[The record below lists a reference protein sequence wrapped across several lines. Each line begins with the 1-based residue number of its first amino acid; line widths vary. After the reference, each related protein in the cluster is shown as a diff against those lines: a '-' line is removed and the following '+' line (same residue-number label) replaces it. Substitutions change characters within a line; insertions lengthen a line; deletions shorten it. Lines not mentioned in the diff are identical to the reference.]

1 MRPIAALV
9 LLFAVIAGLGA
20 YTTASTRPVPLAAEP
35 IPESRAR
42 VKLAVLVVFD
52 QMRGDYLARWQHL
65 FGRDGFRRL
74 TTDGAWFTNC
84 HYPYGVTT
92 TGPGHASIL
101 TGTCPDRHGIVNN
114 NWNEKGSD
122 AYCAADARH
131 AVFPPVPPSFDPKTG
146 KPGKPPLGGSPE
158 RLLSETVADVLKQ
171 TYGDRA
177 KVFGLSLK
185 DRSAI
190 LPTGKRPN
198 GAFWFD
204 GRLVT
209 STYYTDRV
217 DRKFPDWAKMFN
229 YPHHADHWFGHD
241 WIRSRPSLDYSRYS
255 SPDDAPGE
263 GIGAKQGRTFPHKMD
278 GGLQAPGQEYYDALS
293 NSPNGNEMLLNV
305 AKQCIVS
312 ERLGRDAVPDLL
324 VVSFSSNDLIGHTW
338 GPDSQEVLDVTLRS
352 DALVAD
358 FLRFLD
364 AEVGKGEYALALTAD
379 HGICPIPEASQ
390 AKGRPAQRVS
400 KFVLQDRAERF
411 LRERFSKIEMKEKPN
426 WIEAFSMPWIYL
438 NPRLVQACGSS
449 KEVVHAMLARFL
461 ANQPELATAFARE
474 ELSRDTPSRNLLHQL
489 MKRSYH
495 PARCGDVCVV
505 LKPLDLPSERKANE
519 LLKEETGTT
528 HGSPY
533 DYDTFVPLLVYGP
546 GVSGGP
552 RNEPVTPQAAA
563 AIFSRFLG
571 LRSPAD
577 AEFPVPASLDAR

>member
-9 LLFAVIAGLGA
+9 PLLALLAGLGQFTVA
-20 YTTASTRPVPLAAEP
+20 YTRPATVPTQTL
-35 IPESRAR
+35 PEDRPR

-65 FGRDGFRRL
+65 FGHDGFRRL
-74 TTDGAWFTNC
+74 TSEGAWFTNC

-114 NWNEKGSD
+114 NWHEKNSD
-122 AYCAADARH
+122 AYCAANDRYTIYP
-131 AVFPPVPPSFDPKTG
+131 VVPPDPKTG
-146 KPGKPPLGGSPE
+146 KPVKPPLGGTPE

-171 TYGDRA
+171 TYGEKA

-190 LPTGKRPN
+190 LPTGRRPN

-209 STYYTDRV
+209 STYYLDRV
-217 DRKFPDWAKMFN
+217 DRPFPRWAKVFN
-229 YPHHADHWFGHD
+229 TPSHADRWFDQD
-241 WIRSRPSLDYSRYS
+241 WLRAQPGLNYERYS
-255 SPDDAPGE
+255 GPDDALGE
-263 GIGAKQGRTFPHKMD
+263 GSGTKQGRTFPHKMN
-278 GGLQAPGQEYYDALS
+278 GGLKAPGKEFYDAIA
-293 NSPNGNEMLLNV
+293 NSPYGNELLLNV
-305 AKQCIVS
+305 AKQCILA
-312 ERLGRDAVPDLL
+312 ERLGRDATPDLL

-352 DALVAD
+352 DALMAD

-364 AEVGKGEYALALTAD
+364 AEVGKGQYALALTAD
-379 HGICPIPEASQ
+379 HGICPLPEVSQ
-390 AKGRPAQRVS
+390 AQGRPAHRVN
-400 KFVLQDRAERF
+400 KVPLQERAERF
-411 LRERFSKIEMKEKPN
+411 LRDRFSKVDVKEKTN

-438 NPRLVQACGSS
+438 NPRLVQASGAS
-449 KEVVHAMLARFL
+449 KETVHAMLARFL
-461 ANQPELATAFARE
+461 ANQPDLATAFARE
-474 ELSRDTPSRNLLHQL
+474 ELTRETPTRNLLHQR

-505 LKPLDLPSERKANE
+505 LKPLDIPSVLNE
-519 LLKEETGTT
+519 EFGTT

-533 DYDTFVPLLVYGP
+533 DYDTFVPLVVYGP

-552 RNEPVTPQAAA
+552 RNEPVTPQATA
-563 AIFSRFLG
+563 AIFSQFLG
-571 LRSPAD
+571 LRRPAD
-577 AEFPVPASLDAR
+577 AEFPVPTTLEAK